1 MKYHLETCETT
12 VLGGFPIIVHYQ
24 PCPAEPDV
32 GIQRLYAEV
41 DHITTMKG
49 EPCVWIERK
58 MTPEDWEAVDEAA
71 HEHMTTDYYDDPR
84 Y

>member
-1 MKYHLETCETT
+1 
-12 VLGGFPIIVHYQ
+12 
-24 PCPAEPDV
+24 
-32 GIQRLYAEV
+32 
-41 DHITTMKG
+41 MKG

-58 MTPEDWEAVDEAA
+58 MTPKDWEAVDEAA